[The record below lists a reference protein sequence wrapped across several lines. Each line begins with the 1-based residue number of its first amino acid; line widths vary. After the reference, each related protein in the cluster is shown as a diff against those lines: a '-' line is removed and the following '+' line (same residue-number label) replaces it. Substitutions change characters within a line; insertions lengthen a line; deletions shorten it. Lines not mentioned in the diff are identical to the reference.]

1 MDEHSF
7 IRAVHSKLDTA
18 LRKWKIHD
26 QFAGGVPDAYY
37 LGPTSDLWIEYKYV
51 KLLPIRPDSQI
62 KTSLSELQKLWLNDL
77 HRCKRKCALVIG
89 HEQRAV
95 VLQQGLWN
103 NEITLDYFLKNSVT
117 RKELVSWIETTC
129 L

>member
-7 IRAVHSKLDTA
+7 IRAVHSKLDPA

-51 KLLPIRPDSQI
+51 KTLPKRPDTVLS
-62 KTSLSELQKLWLNDL
+62 TSFSELQRLWLDDL
-77 HRCKRKCALVIG
+77 YRCNRPCALVIG

-95 VLQQGLWN
+95 VLQQGSWN
-103 NEITLDYFLKNSVT
+103 NDITLATFIKTSIH
-117 RKELVSWIETTC
+117 RKDLVVWIQTTC

>member
-7 IRAVHSKLDTA
+7 IRAVHSKLNTA

-37 LGPTSDLWIEYKYV
+37 LGPTSDLWIEYKYM
-51 KLLPIRPDSQI
+51 KLLPIRPDT
-62 KTSLSELQKLWLNDL
+62 KLNTSFSELQRLWLDDL
-77 HRCKRKCALVIG
+77 HRCGRPCALVIG
-89 HEQRAV
+89 HGRRAV
-95 VLQQGLWN
+95 VLQQGSWN
-103 NEITLDYFLKNSVT
+103 SDITLDYFLKNSIS
-117 RKELVSWIETTC
+117 RKELIGWIEASC